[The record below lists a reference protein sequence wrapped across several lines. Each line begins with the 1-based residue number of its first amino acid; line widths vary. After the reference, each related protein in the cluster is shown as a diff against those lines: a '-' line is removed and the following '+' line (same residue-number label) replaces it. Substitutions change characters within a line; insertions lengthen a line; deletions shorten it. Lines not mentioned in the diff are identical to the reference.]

1 MEPSVV
7 ERADAGANSADAQRN
22 EGSPAEQRARRSV
35 TIAMRLIG
43 PPDAGS
49 VNNTE

>member
-1 MEPSVV
+1 MEPILIEST
-7 ERADAGANSADAQRN
+7 DASATSADAQRN
-22 EGSPAEQRARRSV
+22 DGSPAEQRARQSV
-35 TIAMRLIG
+35 TIAMRLLG